1 MPQARVMVA
10 IGLLALIAACG
21 PGVPPPVAVGLDAA
35 EADLAEYLNARLAAA
50 QDSPGSAAARGQLA
64 MAYDANG
71 FTDAAVASYAQAQAL
86 DAADFRWPYLRA
98 LRLGETGDYAAALSA
113 IRQALEIDPQYP
125 SARLWQGT
133 WLLDAGE
140 PAGAQ
145 SAFEQAAAS
154 ADDPRH
160 ILAAKTGTSRAFMAA
175 GAFQQAADTLADAAH
190 PYAFRLLARAH
201 RGLGDEAGAAAA
213 SALAVSA
220 EPIDWPDPHRA
231 ELARHVAGF
240 SGRLSQAESLLEA
253 GNAKAAVEILEA
265 LRERHPTDRTLLNN
279 LAVAYG
285 EAGRPGSAFEV
296 LLDAVD
302 AYPDYY
308 LFHINLAA
316 AFEQRSELASALRHT
331 EQALALQGRAK
342 AAHDQK
348 VRILR
353 RQRRFDAA
361 LDAVDA
367 AIAAGAQHRDM
378 LYDAAVLEGARG
390 RWDAAIRRFEQL
402 TDYAP
407 NDAKGHLFLG
417 HGLAEAGRLEDAARA
432 FDKAEALGT
441 EEDALRAARK
451 RLAELEGDA

>member
-1 MPQARVMVA
+1 MRPPRVTVA
-10 IGLLALIAACG
+10 TTLFALLAACA
-21 PGVPPPVAVGLDAA
+21 PSAPPPVAVGLDAA
-35 EADLAEYLNARLAAA
+35 EVDLAEYLRTRLAAA
-50 QDSPGSAAARGQLA
+50 QASPNSAPARGQLA

-98 LRLGETGDYAAALSA
+98 LRLGETGDYAAALHA
-113 IRQALEIDPQYP
+113 IGHALEIDPEYP
-125 SARLWQGT
+125 SAWLWRGT
-133 WLLDAGE
+133 WLLDTGDA
-140 PAGAQ
+140 AGAQ
-145 SAFEQAAAS
+145 RAFEQAAA
-154 ADDPRH
+154 AAQDPRH
-160 ILAAKTGTSRAFMAA
+160 ALAARTGASRAFMAA
-175 GAFQQAADTLADAAH
+175 GAFQQAADALADAAH
-190 PYAFRLLARAH
+190 PYALRLLARAH
-201 RGLGDEAGAAAA
+201 QALGDEAAANNA
-213 SALAVSA
+213 SARSAA
-220 EPIDWPDPHRA
+220 EPIDWPDAHRA

-265 LRERHPTDRTLLNN
+265 LRESHPTDRTLLNN

-296 LLDAVD
+296 LLDGVE

-316 AFEQRSELASALRHT
+316 AFEARGELASALRHT
-331 EQALALQGRAK
+331 EKALALQESAK
-342 AAHDQK
+342 AAHDQR

-353 RQRRFDAA
+353 RLRRFDAA

-367 AIAAGAQHRDM
+367 AAAAGAQHRDM

-402 TDYAP
+402 TEYAP

-417 HGLAEAGRLEDAARA
+417 HGLAEAGRLEDAASA
-432 FDKAEALGT
+432 FAKAEALGA
-441 EEDALRAARK
+441 EEDALRTARA
-451 RLAELEGDA
+451 RLAELKGDA